1 MKNNIYFKFTTQQK
15 KRIKKNFISLLSN
28 LSSKL
33 LLQIIYPPLMLLFW
47 GVDNFGIWVF
57 VTAIPST
64 LTMFNLN
71 FSLAAKTEMSINDAK
86 NKKKLVN
93 EIFQNGF
100 GLIIMNMIIFTTI
113 WFSAFL
119 LTDLEFAIFES
130 INPSDLRHILLL
142 IVLSFYFTIFNGI
155 LVTGITYWGK
165 LNIATNVITFFDFL
179 SKLSII
185 ICGIFTD
192 SLTYAAIIFF
202 IVSIIQ
208 TIILWY
214 YYSLYKKYLF
224 LSIKLVSIKNSLKL
238 FWLSL
243 SYYAEAITSITKHN
257 GLIIL
262 LGIFFTGEIVGLVS
276 TAKTLFY
283 FLPLKFINLLV
294 HTSIY
299 EYSVSHSI
307 KKMQLLKHNFKSHM
321 FYTIIILTLFVLGS
335 LIIGPKVYN
344 FWTNYK
350 YELNYFLLLFIVF
363 ESFFYC
369 LRDSICAIIKSVN
382 RFLKPA
388 SIEAL
393 LSILSLLISYYY
405 LTLSNNLIIIFL
417 ISLIATFVS
426 LIVFTYFS
434 LQFYYKLR

>member
-1 MKNNIYFKFTTQQK
+1 MKNNISFKFTTQQK
-15 KRIKKNFISLLSN
+15 KRVKKNFISLLSN

-33 LLQIIYPPLMLLFW
+33 LIQIIYPPLMLLFW

-93 EIFQNGF
+93 VIFQNGF
-100 GLIIMNMIIFTTI
+100 GLIIINMIIFTAI
-113 WFSAFL
+113 WFSAFI
-119 LTDLEFAIFES
+119 LTGLDFKIFEN
-130 INPSDLRHILLL
+130 IAPNELKLILIL
-142 IVLSFYFTIFNGI
+142 IVLSFYFAIFDGI
-155 LVTGITYWGK
+155 LITGITYWGK
-165 LNIATNVITFFDFL
+165 LNIATNVGTFFEFF
-179 SKLSII
+179 SKASII

-192 SLTYAAIIFF
+192 SLTYAAVIFF

-208 TIILWY
+208 TVVLWY

-224 LSIKLVSIKNSLKL
+224 LSIKLASIKNSLKL
-238 FWLSL
+238 FRLSL
-243 SYYAEAITSITKHN
+243 SYYAEAITTLTRHN
-257 GLIIL
+257 CLIIL
-262 LGIFFTGEIVGLVS
+262 VGIFFTGEIVGLVS

-283 FLPLKFINLLV
+283 FLPHKFINLLV

-299 EYSVSHSI
+299 EYSVSYSK

-344 FWTNYK
+344 LWTNNK
-350 YELNYFLLLFIVF
+350 YELNYFLLLLIV
-363 ESFFYC
+363 SDSVFFN
-369 LRDSICAIIKSVN
+369 LRVSICAIIKSVN
-382 RFLKPA
+382 QFFKPA

-393 LSILSLLISYYY
+393 LSILTILVSYYY
-405 LTLSNNLIIIFL
+405 LSFDNNLIFIFL

-426 LIVFTYFS
+426 LIIFTYSS
-434 LQFYYKLR
+434 LKFYYRLR